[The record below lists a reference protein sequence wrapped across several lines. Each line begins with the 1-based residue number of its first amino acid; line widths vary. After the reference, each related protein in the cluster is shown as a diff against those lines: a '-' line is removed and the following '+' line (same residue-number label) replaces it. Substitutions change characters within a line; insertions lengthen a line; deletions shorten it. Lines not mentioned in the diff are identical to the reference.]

1 MQANPLDTHDAD
13 TIVPQGTP
21 PFERSEW
28 PVPGDLVQHIDDHE
42 ALGTVVARTG
52 SEVAV
57 VWTQAPELSH
67 ADVVRRKVQHYVMTQ
82 ARGVIGSPLD
92 KRTQEYVHHATQVGL
107 ETMRRQDVIKDFSV
121 NVQPSQVRQQLDIQ
135 VTYSTYFPVNSVVLT
150 VTLGP

>member
-13 TIVPQGTP
+13 TIVLRGTP

-42 ALGTVVARTG
+42 ALGTVVARAG
-52 SEVAV
+52 VEVAV
-57 VWTQAPELSH
+57 VWTHAPELSH

-82 ARGVIGSPLD
+82 AKGVIGSPLD
-92 KRTQEYVHHATQVGL
+92 KRTQEYVRHATQVGL
-107 ETMRRQDVIKDFSV
+107 ETMRRQDIISNFTV
-121 NVQPSQVRQQLDIQ
+121 NVQPSPVRHQLDIQ
-135 VTYSTYFPVNSVVLT
+135 VTYSTPFPMNSVTLM